1 MRIQTLATST
11 CLFLGLSILGASA
24 QTPGAAP
31 QTTGAA
37 AANLSGNYRCEPQP
51 ATCRIG
57 TTISVTQNGA
67 KLELKSE
74 KGEQAEGQLT
84 SNMTVSV
91 GGPWNM
97 MGVMHDGAIEWSN
110 GTKWRKQ

>member
-11 CLFLGLSILGASA
+11 CLLLVVSIV
-24 QTPGAAP
+24 GAAA
-31 QTTGAA
+31 QATGA

-51 ATCRIG
+51 ATCRSG
-57 TTISVTQNGA
+57 TAISVTQNGA
-67 KLELKSE
+67 KLELKNE
-74 KGEQAEGQLT
+74 KGEQADGQVT
-84 SNMTVSV
+84 SNITVSV